1 MPLHYFS
8 AIKNCPTGGGADCLT
23 KLPQTQTTPTT
34 INSVLSIVFG
44 VIAAVA
50 VLIIVIQGIRFVLS
64 AGDSQKAADARKGVI
79 YAAVGLVVALSA
91 EVVVRVVIGK
101 L

>member
-1 MPLHYFS
+1 MNTVLRNRIVAFAIALICLLPAVVS
-8 AIKNCPTGGGADCLT
+8 AYALT
-23 KLPQTQTTPTT
+23 AG
-34 INSVLSIVFG
+34 IVFG

>member
-1 MPLHYFS
+1 MTHYFS
-8 AIKNCPTGGGADCLT
+8 VVQNCASGDACLVNIPTPAANQSTLT
-23 KLPQTQTTPTT
+23 
-34 INSVLSIVFG
+34 SVLSIVFG

>member
-1 MPLHYFS
+1 MYTF
-8 AIKNCPTGGGADCLT
+8 AQVKNCSGAGDCLIDI
-23 KLPQTQTTPTT
+23 PTT
-34 INSVLSIVFG
+34 AANQSTLTTVLSIVFG